1 MNNAI
6 VAGSIGSVAEH
17 QGQSIAESFMSA
29 EVVILVDVSGS
40 MFSPDSRGGQ
50 SRYDVA
56 CEELA
61 KLQNDMPGKLAVV
74 AFSDSVVF
82 VPYGQPPMLGESTD
96 LAKALTFVKMAD
108 GTVRFV
114 VISDGYPDDP
124 QEALSIARGF
134 QSQIDTVFVGPESDE
149 RGRKFLEK
157 LAKTGHGQFVLDLN
171 VNQLAEKVE
180 ILLLGSRAQ

>member
-6 VAGSIGSVAEH
+6 VTGSIGSVAEK

-29 EVVILVDVSGS
+29 DAIVIVDVSGS
-40 MFSPDSRGGQ
+40 MAAEDSRDGQ
-50 SRYDVA
+50 SRYNVA
-56 CEELA
+56 CQELA
-61 KLQNDMPGKLAVV
+61 HLQQRMPGKLAVV
-74 AFSDSVVF
+74 AFSDVVHF
-82 VPYGQPPMLGESTD
+82 CPTGIPPFFAANTD
-96 LAKALTFVKMAD
+96 LVAALKFVQPAD

-157 LAKTGHGQFVLDLN
+157 LATTGHGQFVLDLN